1 MTMHAFV
8 AFLLASTAVAQG
20 TNLIVNGSFENGPG
34 TTTNVTVY
42 SPSTAF
48 AGWLVF
54 TGSVDQVAEWTAAA
68 GVYSIDMDGLSVGGI
83 RQVVATTPGATYQ
96 LSFQMAGN
104 PGSGVKTMRVSIGAV
119 QHVVTFDATS
129 TSNSNMGWSQRTFT
143 FPAAATS
150 TTIEF
155 LSLSTGGSA
164 GPALD
169 DVVLQQIGSGAT
181 YFQTY
186 GAGCGGTNG
195 VPTMLA
201 NQPPRI
207 GQPLSAL
214 LLNLPPNE
222 FAAAMVGFDYLQY
235 PAPLLELSSLGMPTC
250 SLYSLPQIL
259 DVIPSTGVFGAFVW
273 GTVLPNNPSAVGTG
287 FVLQFL
293 VHDPAANAGGFV
305 TSNAALGVVG
315 N

>member
-1 MTMHAFV
+1 MTIYASACFV
-8 AFLLASTAVAQG
+8 LASALFAQG
-20 TNLIVNGSFENGPG
+20 PNLIVNGSFENGPG
-34 TTTNVTVY
+34 TTSNTTVY

-48 AGWLVF
+48 PGWLVF

-68 GVYSIDMDGLSVGGI
+68 GVYCIDMDGLSVGGV
-83 RQVVATTPGATYQ
+83 RQVVATTPGSIYQ
-96 LSFQMAGN
+96 LSFRMAGN
-104 PGSGVKTMRVSIGAV
+104 PGSGVKTMQVSIGGV
-119 QHVVTFDATS
+119 LHVVTFDATS
-129 TSNSNMGWSQRTFT
+129 TSPANMGWSLRTFT
-143 FPAAATS
+143 FPAAGAS

-155 LSLSTGGSA
+155 LSLSTGGST

-186 GAGCGGTNG
+186 GAGCAGTSG
-195 VPTMLA
+195 VPTVLT

-207 GQPLSAL
+207 GQPVSAL
-214 LLNLPPNE
+214 LLNLPLNG
-222 FAAAMVGFDYLQY
+222 FAAAMVGFEIQQY

-250 SLYSLPQIL
+250 SLYSLPEIF
-259 DVIPSTGVFGAFVW
+259 DVIPSTGGFGALVW
-273 GTVLPNNPSAVGTG
+273 GTVLPNNPGAIGTS

-293 VHDPAANAGGFV
+293 VHDQAANAGGFV

-315 N
+315 S

>member
-1 MTMHAFV
+1 MVMRAV
-8 AFLLASTAVAQG
+8 VSFLLASAAAAQG
-20 TNLIVNGSFENGPG
+20 ANLIVNGSFENGPG
-34 TTTNVTVY
+34 TTTNVTVF

-48 AGWLVF
+48 PGWFVF
-54 TGSVDQVAEWTAAA
+54 TGSVDQVAQWTAAA
-68 GVYSIDMDGLSVGGI
+68 GVYSLDMDGLSVGGI
-83 RQVVATTPGATYQ
+83 RQVVTTTPGAVYQ
-96 LSFQMAGN
+96 LSFRMAGN

-129 TSNSNMGWSQRTFT
+129 TSSSNMGWSLRTFT
-143 FPAAATS
+143 FPSAATS

-155 LSLSTGGSA
+155 LSLSSGGSA

-169 DVVLQQIGSGAT
+169 DVVLQQIGTGAS
-181 YFQTY
+181 YFQAY
-186 GAGCGGTNG
+186 GAGCAGSNG
-195 VPTMLA
+195 VPTVLT
-201 NQPPRI
+201 NQQPRI
-207 GQPLSAL
+207 GQPVSVL

-222 FAAAMVGFDYLQY
+222 FAAAMVGFDFLQY
-235 PAPLLELSSLGMPTC
+235 PAPLLELSPLGMPTC
-250 SLYSLPQIL
+250 PLYSWPQIIE
-259 DVIPSTGVFGAFVW
+259 VVPSTGSFGAYVW
-273 GTVLPNNPSAVGTG
+273 GTTLPNNPSAVGTG